1 MSIKKTKIAIEST
14 ESLITTI
21 DEVARLE
28 VTLRT
33 KTARRDKAIQL
44 VRDEHD
50 GPIEDMKKRIK
61 ELTKLAETYCMARRP
76 EVFPGKDKSH
86 STALARFGFR
96 VGNPTL
102 ALLNRKWTWDAV
114 KTALVGA
121 DLFKFIRT
129 VQEVDKD
136 ALKASK
142 LTDAELAAIG
152 VRLDATERFYIDSK
166 SEDAERITTEVAAT
180 E

>member
-1 MSIKKTKIAIEST
+1 MKKTKTAIEST
-14 ESLITTI
+14 ETLISTI

-28 VTLRT
+28 VSLRA

-44 VRDEHD
+44 VREEHD
-50 GPIEDMKKRIK
+50 GPIEEMGKRIK
-61 ELTKLAETYCMARRP
+61 ALTKLAETYCLARRA

-86 STALARFGFR
+86 ATALARFGFR

-102 ALLNRKWTWDAV
+102 SLLNRKWTWDAV
-114 KTALVGA
+114 KTAIIGC

-136 ALKASK
+136 ALKSSK

-152 VRLDATERFYIDSK
+152 LRLDATERFFIDSK
-166 SEDAERITTEVAAT
+166 SEDADRITSEVAAT
-180 E
+180 EG